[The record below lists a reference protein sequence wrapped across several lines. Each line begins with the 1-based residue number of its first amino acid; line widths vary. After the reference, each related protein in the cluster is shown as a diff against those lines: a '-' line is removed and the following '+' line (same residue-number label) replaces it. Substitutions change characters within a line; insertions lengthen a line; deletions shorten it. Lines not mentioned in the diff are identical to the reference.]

1 MRYAFEDCMLDTDL
15 RELRR
20 GANAVPVAPQVFDL
34 IAYLIR
40 NRERVLS
47 KDDLIA
53 AIWGGRIVS
62 DAALATR
69 INVARGAIGDSG
81 EQQRLIKTLP
91 RRGFRFV
98 GLVREEEGAG
108 QDAAPLGERKGSERQ
123 PADRTARQ
131 PVQFCTAVDGVRIA
145 YATVGTGPTLVRAS
159 NFVNHLEYDWESPV
173 WGPFLRAV
181 AADHRLVRYDG
192 RGCGLSDREPGS
204 ISLDAFV
211 DDLAAVIDAARIER
225 CALLGQYSGCP
236 TAIAYAARHPD
247 RVSHLVLYAG
257 FARGARRRG
266 LPQLIE
272 QSDALLTLMRAGWG
286 KENPAFRQ
294 FFTARALPD
303 GTPEQVRAFDELQ
316 RIMCS
321 PEVAVA
327 TSRAI
332 QETDIA
338 HLLPQLAVPTLVLH
352 CRNDALVRF
361 EHGRQL
367 AAAIPGARFVALE
380 GRNHVLLVD
389 DPSCARLLQEMNSFL
404 RE

>member
-1 MRYAFEDCMLDTDL
+1 MRYFFGNCILDTDR

-20 GANAVPVAPQVFDL
+20 GTDTVSIAPQVFDL
-34 IAYLIR
+34 LAYLVH
-40 NRERVLS
+40 NRERVAS

-53 AIWGGRIVS
+53 AVWGGRIVS
-62 DAALATR
+62 DGALTTR

-81 EQQRLIKTLP
+81 EEQRLIKTLP
-91 RRGFRFV
+91 RKGFRFI
-98 GLVREEEGAG
+98 GAVREEDGG
-108 QDAAPLGERKGSERQ
+108 QQVAELGERDSSERQ
-123 PADRTARQ
+123 PSRTASRQ
-131 PVQFCTAVDGVRIA
+131 RVEFCRSADGIRIA
-145 YATVGTGPTLVRAS
+145 YATVGSGPALVRAS
-159 NFVNHLEYDWESPV
+159 NFVNHLEYDWDSPV
-173 WGPFLRAV
+173 WGPFLRAI
-181 AADHRLVRYDG
+181 AAGHRLVRYDG

-225 CALLGQYSGCP
+225 CALLGQHSGCA
-236 TAIAYAARHPD
+236 TAVAYAVRHPD

-272 QSDALLTLMRAGWG
+272 QSNALLTLMRAGWG

-303 GTPEQVRAFDELQ
+303 GTPDQIRAFDELQ

-327 TSRAI
+327 TSRVI

-338 HLLPQLAVPTLVLH
+338 HLLPQLTVPTLVLH

-389 DPSCARLLQEMNSFL
+389 DPSCARLIEEMNSFL